1 MNLNQLQYF
10 KILAQ
15 EEHYTRAAQMLSI
28 TQPSLS
34 HAIAQLE
41 EELGTRLFEKKG
53 RNIVLTRYG
62 KLFLPYVEESPE
74 DDKRLGKLIQYMLE
88 QNDIQVE
95 WVTNGNDIY
104 EYAKYTDYD
113 ILVLDW
119 MMPGVTGV
127 EACSRLRHEGYEKA
141 ILMLTARD
149 SVEDRVT
156 GLDAGADDY
165 LVKPFEF
172 AELLARLRALGRR
185 STQKIQQDVV
195 EVGDFTLN
203 RTAKVLKK
211 KDDVIQ
217 LSPREF
223 QIFDLLAQNIGIVV
237 PRDIILDRIW
247 GLESD
252 VSSNNI
258 DSYMKILRK
267 KLDLGDGD
275 TIIKT
280 VRGVGYKLEA
290 HK

>member
-1 MNLNQLQYF
+1 MR
-10 KILAQ
+10 ILLA
-15 EEHYTRAAQMLSI
+15 
-28 TQPSLS
+28 
-34 HAIAQLE
+34 
-41 EELGTRLFEKKG
+41 
-53 RNIVLTRYG
+53 
-62 KLFLPYVEESPE
+62 E
-74 DDKRLGKLIQYMLE
+74 DDKRLGKLIKYMLE
-88 QNDIQVE
+88 QNQIQVE
-95 WVTNGNDIY
+95 WVQDGSAIY
-104 EYAKYTDYD
+104 DYSTYTDYD

-119 MMPGVTGV
+119 MMPGESGV
-127 EACSRLRHEGYEKA
+127 DACRRLRKAGYERA

-185 STQKIQQDVV
+185 STQKIQQEVV
-195 EVGDFTLN
+195 EVGGFTLN
-203 RTAKVLKK
+203 RTSKVLKRG
-211 KDDVIQ
+211 DQVIQ

-223 QIFDLLAQNIGIVV
+223 QLFDLLAQNAGIVV

-267 KLDLGDGD
+267 KLDVGDGKSL
-275 TIIKT
+275 IKT
-280 VRGVGYKLEA
+280 VRGFGYKLEA
-290 HK
+290 DH

>member
-1 MNLNQLQYF
+1 MAKNGGETDMR
-10 KILAQ
+10 ILLA
-15 EEHYTRAAQMLSI
+15 
-28 TQPSLS
+28 
-34 HAIAQLE
+34 
-41 EELGTRLFEKKG
+41 
-53 RNIVLTRYG
+53 
-62 KLFLPYVEESPE
+62 E
-74 DDKRLGKLIQYMLE
+74 DDQRLGKLIKYMLE
-88 QNDIQVE
+88 QNHIQVE
-95 WVTNGNDIY
+95 WVTDGSDIY
-104 EYAKYTDYD
+104 DYAKFTDYD

-119 MMPGVTGV
+119 MMPGESGV
-127 EACSRLRHEGYEKA
+127 DACRRLRKDGYERA

-172 AELLARLRALGRR
+172 VELLARLRALGRR

-195 EVGDFTLN
+195 EVGGFTLN
-203 RTAKVLKK
+203 RTVKVLKK
-211 KDDVIQ
+211 ADQVIQ

-223 QIFDLLAQNIGIVV
+223 QIFDLLAQNLGIVV

-267 KLDLGDGD
+267 KLDTGNGR

-290 HK
+290 DT

>member
-1 MNLNQLQYF
+1 MR
-10 KILAQ
+10 ILLA
-15 EEHYTRAAQMLSI
+15 
-28 TQPSLS
+28 
-34 HAIAQLE
+34 
-41 EELGTRLFEKKG
+41 
-53 RNIVLTRYG
+53 
-62 KLFLPYVEESPE
+62 E
-74 DDKRLGKLIQYMLE
+74 DDQRLGKLIKYMLE
-88 QNDIQVE
+88 QNHIQVE
-95 WVTNGNDIY
+95 WVTDGSDIY
-104 EYAKYTDYD
+104 DYAKFTDYD

-119 MMPGVTGV
+119 MMPGESGV
-127 EACSRLRHEGYEKA
+127 DACRRLRKDGYERA

-172 AELLARLRALGRR
+172 VELLARLRALGRR

-195 EVGDFTLN
+195 EVGGFTLN

-211 KDDVIQ
+211 ADQVIQ

-223 QIFDLLAQNIGIVV
+223 QIFDLLAQNLGIVV

-267 KLDLGDGD
+267 KLDTGDGKNLS
-275 TIIKT
+275 KT

-290 HK
+290 DT

>member
-1 MNLNQLQYF
+1 MRVL
-10 KILAQ
+10 LA
-15 EEHYTRAAQMLSI
+15 
-28 TQPSLS
+28 
-34 HAIAQLE
+34 
-41 EELGTRLFEKKG
+41 
-53 RNIVLTRYG
+53 
-62 KLFLPYVEESPE
+62 E
-74 DDKRLGKLIQYMLE
+74 DDQRLGKLIKYMLE
-88 QNDIQVE
+88 QNHIQVE
-95 WVTNGNDIY
+95 WVTDGSDIY
-104 EYAKYTDYD
+104 DYAQYTEYD

-119 MMPGVTGV
+119 MMPGESGV
-127 EACSRLRHEGYEKA
+127 DACRRLRKDGYERA

-172 AELLARLRALGRR
+172 VELLARLRALGRR

-195 EVGDFTLN
+195 EVGGFTLN

-211 KDDVIQ
+211 DGQVIQ

-223 QIFDLLAQNIGIVV
+223 QIFDLLAQNLGIVV

-258 DSYMKILRK
+258 DSYMKILRTT
-267 KLDLGDGD
+267 LDTGDGS
-275 TIIKT
+275 TVIKT

-290 HK
+290 EP

>member
-1 MNLNQLQYF
+1 MRVL
-10 KILAQ
+10 LA
-15 EEHYTRAAQMLSI
+15 
-28 TQPSLS
+28 
-34 HAIAQLE
+34 
-41 EELGTRLFEKKG
+41 
-53 RNIVLTRYG
+53 
-62 KLFLPYVEESPE
+62 E
-74 DDKRLGKLIQYMLE
+74 DDQRLGKLIKYMLE
-88 QNDIQVE
+88 QNHIQVE
-95 WVTNGNDIY
+95 WVTDGSDIY
-104 EYAKYTDYD
+104 DYAQYTEYD

-119 MMPGVTGV
+119 MMPGESGV
-127 EACSRLRHEGYEKA
+127 DACRRLRKDGYERA

-172 AELLARLRALGRR
+172 VELLARLRALGRR

-195 EVGDFTLN
+195 EVGGFTLN

-211 KDDVIQ
+211 DGQVIQ

-223 QIFDLLAQNIGIVV
+223 QIFDLLAQNLGIVV

-267 KLDLGDGD
+267 KLDLGDGG
-275 TIIKT
+275 TVIKT

-290 HK
+290 KS

>member
-1 MNLNQLQYF
+1 MR
-10 KILAQ
+10 ILLA
-15 EEHYTRAAQMLSI
+15 
-28 TQPSLS
+28 
-34 HAIAQLE
+34 
-41 EELGTRLFEKKG
+41 
-53 RNIVLTRYG
+53 
-62 KLFLPYVEESPE
+62 E
-74 DDKRLGKLIQYMLE
+74 DDQRLGKLIKYMLE
-88 QNDIQVE
+88 QNHIQVE
-95 WVTNGNDIY
+95 WVTDGSDIY
-104 EYAKYTDYD
+104 DYAKCTDYD

-119 MMPGVTGV
+119 MMPGESGV
-127 EACSRLRHEGYEKA
+127 DACRRLRKDGYERA

-172 AELLARLRALGRR
+172 VELLARLRALGRR

-195 EVGDFTLN
+195 EVGGFTLN

-211 KDDVIQ
+211 ADQVIQ

-223 QIFDLLAQNIGIVV
+223 QIFDLLAQNLGIVV

-267 KLDLGDGD
+267 KLDTGDGR

-290 HK
+290 DT

>member
-1 MNLNQLQYF
+1 MR
-10 KILAQ
+10 ILLA
-15 EEHYTRAAQMLSI
+15 
-28 TQPSLS
+28 
-34 HAIAQLE
+34 
-41 EELGTRLFEKKG
+41 
-53 RNIVLTRYG
+53 
-62 KLFLPYVEESPE
+62 E
-74 DDKRLGKLIQYMLE
+74 DDQRLGKLIKYMLE
-88 QNDIQVE
+88 QNHIQVE
-95 WVTNGNDIY
+95 WVMDGSDIY
-104 EYAKYTDYD
+104 DYAKFTDYD

-119 MMPGVTGV
+119 MMPGESGV
-127 EACSRLRHEGYEKA
+127 DACRRLRKDGYERA

-172 AELLARLRALGRR
+172 VELLARLRALGRR

-195 EVGDFTLN
+195 EVGGFTLN

-211 KDDVIQ
+211 ADQVIQ

-223 QIFDLLAQNIGIVV
+223 QIFDLLAQNLGIVV

-267 KLDLGDGD
+267 KLDTGDGR

-290 HK
+290 DT

>member
-1 MNLNQLQYF
+1 MRVL
-10 KILAQ
+10 LA
-15 EEHYTRAAQMLSI
+15 
-28 TQPSLS
+28 
-34 HAIAQLE
+34 
-41 EELGTRLFEKKG
+41 
-53 RNIVLTRYG
+53 
-62 KLFLPYVEESPE
+62 E
-74 DDKRLGKLIQYMLE
+74 DDQRLGKLIKYMLE
-88 QNDIQVE
+88 QNHIQVE
-95 WVTNGNDIY
+95 WVTDGSDIY
-104 EYAKYTDYD
+104 DYAQYTEYD

-119 MMPGVTGV
+119 MMPDESGVD
-127 EACSRLRHEGYEKA
+127 ACRRLRKDGYERA

-172 AELLARLRALGRR
+172 VELLARLRALGRR

-195 EVGDFTLN
+195 EVGGFTLN

-211 KDDVIQ
+211 DGQVIQ

-223 QIFDLLAQNIGIVV
+223 QIFDLLAQNLGIVV

-267 KLDLGDGD
+267 KLDTGDGS
-275 TIIKT
+275 TVIKT

-290 HK
+290 EP

>member
-1 MNLNQLQYF
+1 MRVL
-10 KILAQ
+10 LA
-15 EEHYTRAAQMLSI
+15 
-28 TQPSLS
+28 
-34 HAIAQLE
+34 
-41 EELGTRLFEKKG
+41 
-53 RNIVLTRYG
+53 
-62 KLFLPYVEESPE
+62 E

-88 QNDIQVE
+88 QNEIQVE
-95 WVTNGNDIY
+95 WVTNGSDIY
-104 EYAKYTDYD
+104 EYAMYTDYD

-119 MMPGVTGV
+119 MMPGETGV
-127 EACSRLRHEGYEKA
+127 DACSRLRRDGYEKA

-185 STQKIQQDVV
+185 STQKIQQDIV
-195 EVGDFTLN
+195 EVGEFHLN

-211 KDDVIQ
+211 KDQVIQ

-267 KLDLGDGD
+267 KLDLGNGE
-275 TIIKT
+275 TVIKT

-290 HK
+290 GK